1 MDLPNVDAL
10 LVTANNPARTDLS
23 GMDHARCAALHNYL
37 LHHAWVAEGRPPAQL
52 YESGKTFF
60 NDNHPDGW
68 RAQALR
74 PRIHPSLAAFLDTAL
89 LRPVRKDWSQNNHE
103 GVGPEGL
110 FFWASG
116 INAED
121 PEGFF
126 NQDAADLHDEDPDS
140 LVCLYGCNEG
150 GESGGGVYHHQPSHH
165 AAVFLDMWDHDYA
178 MPVAAHPELW
188 HPLETILSN
197 WIELIRVRKV
207 VAVPKPESEFLHD
220 PLHDHLPI
228 AGDGLWK
235 WRPYGEG
242 QVATCVGAW
251 DRLCDAIQARI
262 IPAPGGGSDSAGM
275 ERKPLLA
282 PSVLDAAAVPSR
294 CFARD
299 FLTRARR
306 PRFQCIAPGLF
317 LPLENEREFAAS
329 QPITVLPRVSPQAV
343 PPVCLF
349 PAAPRASRFYYSC
362 RDVLAEESSSS
373 SSSSSPSPSLVVP
386 AGVYS
391 EFVGMNGLDCAAE
404 GFRLLLPFPL
414 EGGEGLVPG
423 ESEDEEDSAAT
434 GARKSDGSPVGRGMM
449 DELFQHGFKPFGGRD
464 GKVEGLSDPAD
475 LVNPELKARYA
486 FSNWTQQM
494 ALCYGRAED

>member
-10 LVTANNPARTDLS
+10 LVTADNPARTDLE
-23 GMDHARCAALHNYL
+23 GMDHVRRAALHNYL
-37 LHHAWVAEGRPPAQL
+37 LHHAWAAESRPAAQL
-52 YESGKTFF
+52 YASGKTFF

-68 RAQALR
+68 RARALR

-89 LRPVRKDWSQNNHE
+89 LRPISETWSQDHE

-116 INAED
+116 INADD

-126 NQDAADLHDEDPDS
+126 DQGAADLHDEDPDS

-150 GESGGGVYHHQPSHH
+150 GESGGGLYYHQPSHR

-197 WIELIRVRKV
+197 WIELIRIGK
-207 VAVPKPESEFLHD
+207 VAVVPEHAPDRLLGS
-220 PLHDHLPI
+220 
-228 AGDGLWK
+228 GDGLWK

-251 DRLCDAIQARI
+251 DRLCNAIEARI
-262 IPAPGGGSDSAGM
+262 ISAPGGGSDSADM
-275 ERKPLLA
+275 ERKALLA
-282 PSVLDAAAVPSR
+282 PSVLDAAAVPAR

-306 PRFQCIAPGLF
+306 PRFQCIAPGLL
-317 LPLENEREFAAS
+317 LPPEDEREFAAS
-329 QPITVLPRVSPQAV
+329 QPLSGLARESREAV

-349 PAAPRASRFYYSC
+349 PAALRGEDGRANEVEVTMETANGFYYSC
-362 RDVLAEESSSS
+362 RDVLTKESISSSS
-373 SSSSSPSPSLVVP
+373 SLVVP

-391 EFVGMNGLDCAAE
+391 ESVRTNGLDCAAE
-404 GFRLLLPFPL
+404 GFRLLLPYPL
-414 EGGEGLVPG
+414 EVGEGLVPG
-423 ESEDEEDSAAT
+423 KSEDEEDSGARAT
-434 GARKSDGSPVGRGMM
+434 GRPSVGVRGTSCSSTGSSPLAAGTDVPSGWRGCLSTGAHWLNGTFDGSVV
-449 DELFQHGFKPFGGRD
+449 RD
-464 GKVEGLSDPAD
+464 
-475 LVNPELKARYA
+475 
-486 FSNWTQQM
+486 
-494 ALCYGRAED
+494 RAED